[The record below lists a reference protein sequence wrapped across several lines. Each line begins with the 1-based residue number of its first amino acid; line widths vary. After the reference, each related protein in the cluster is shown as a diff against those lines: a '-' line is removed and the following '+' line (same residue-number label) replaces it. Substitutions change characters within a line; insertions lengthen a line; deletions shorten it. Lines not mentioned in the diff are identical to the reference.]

1 MRIGGIEM
9 ALAGAERAQIRQQFA
24 AIEGPLKLEYYHQSP
39 RRVMVPG
46 RADRPSCQ
54 LAEELYEEIAEL
66 SDQISLTVYEYEES
80 EAQAKRRD
88 IVDVP
93 CVLIRGELNRPLRF
107 YGAPNGHLLVAMI
120 RAMVLAS
127 TRQAKPSVQMKRRL
141 SKLRRPTRLRLLGSA
156 LDPNAGQA
164 ALAAC
169 AAALL
174 SPKLQTDVFA
184 IEEFAEI
191 GARSGVTAL
200 PALFVDDRL
209 AAAGLV
215 EPLALVEYIGLWQAN
230 PEKAQL
236 NPPQPQP
243 GTAAGWRPPQPER
256 PVREP
261 APLDPIAA
269 AAGRAREAAAT
280 PEGMRRTAGGLIV
293 PNR

>member
-1 MRIGGIEM
+1 M
-9 ALAGAERAQIRQQFA
+9 ALEASERAQIRQQFE

-39 RRVMVPG
+39 RRVMIPG
-46 RADRPSCQ
+46 RPDRPSCQ
-54 LAEELYEEIAEL
+54 LARELYEEIADL
-66 SDQISLTVYEYEES
+66 SDHISLTIYEHEDS
-80 EAQAKRRD
+80 HDQVKRRD

-127 TRQAKPSVQMKRRL
+127 TRQSKPSARMKRIL
-141 SKLRRPTRLRLLGSA
+141 SKLRRPTRLRLLGSTH
-156 LDPNAGQA
+156 DPMAGQA

-169 AAALL
+169 AATLL

-200 PALFVDDRL
+200 PALFIDDRL
-209 AAAGLV
+209 FAAGLV
-215 EPLALVEYIGLWQAN
+215 EPLDMVEFIGLWQAN

-236 NPPQPQP
+236 NPPIAQP
-243 GTAAGWRPPQPER
+243 GSATAWRPPQP
-256 PVREP
+256 PTQQREP
-261 APLDPIAA
+261 VSIDPIAA

-280 PEGMRRTAGGLIV
+280 PEGMRRTSGGLIV

>member
-1 MRIGGIEM
+1 M
-9 ALAGAERAQIRQQFA
+9 ALAGSERAQIRQQFA

-46 RADRPSCQ
+46 RPDRPSCE
-54 LAEELYEEIAEL
+54 LAKELYEEIAEL
-66 SDQISLTVYEYEES
+66 SDRITLTIYEHEES
-80 EAQAKRRD
+80 AEQVKRRD

-120 RAMVLAS
+120 RAMVLAA
-127 TRQAKPSVQMKRRL
+127 TRQAKPSAPMKRL
-141 SKLRRPTRLRLLGSA
+141 LGKLRRPTRLRLLGSA
-156 LDPNAGQA
+156 HDPSAGQA

-169 AAALL
+169 AATLL

-191 GARSGVTAL
+191 GARSGVSAL
-200 PALFVDDRL
+200 PSLFVDDRL
-209 AAAGLV
+209 VAVGLV
-215 EPLALVEYIGLWQAN
+215 EPMELVEYIGVWQSN

-236 NPPQPQP
+236 NPPPTQP
-243 GTAAGWRPPQPER
+243 GSATAWRPPQPPPQR
-256 PVREP
+256 VEP
-261 APLDPIAA
+261 TPIDPIAA

-280 PEGMRRTAGGLIV
+280 PEGMRRTSGGLIV

>member
-1 MRIGGIEM
+1 M
-9 ALAGAERAQIRQQFA
+9 ALAASERAQIRQQFA
-24 AIEGPLKLEYYHQSP
+24 AIEGPLKLEYYHQSK

-46 RADRPSCQ
+46 RPDKPSCE
-54 LAEELYEEIAEL
+54 LAKELYEEIADL
-66 SDQISLTVYEYEES
+66 SDQITLTIYEHEES
-80 EAQAKRRD
+80 EEQVKRRD

-127 TRQAKPSVQMKRRL
+127 TRQSKPAVQMKRL
-141 SKLRRPTRLRLLGSA
+141 LGKLRRPTRLRLLGSA
-156 LDPNAGQA
+156 ADPMAGQA

-169 AAALL
+169 AATLL

-184 IEEFAEI
+184 IEEFAEV

-200 PALFVDDRL
+200 PALFIDDRL
-209 AAAGLV
+209 FAAGLV
-215 EPLALVEYIGLWQAN
+215 EPLDMVEFIALWQVN
-230 PEKAQL
+230 PERAQL
-236 NPPQPQP
+236 SPPATQP
-243 GTAAGWRPPQPER
+243 GSATAWRPPQPTQQHH
-256 PVREP
+256 EP

-269 AAGRAREAAAT
+269 AAGRAREPVAT
-280 PEGMRRTAGGLIV
+280 PEGMRRTSGGLIV